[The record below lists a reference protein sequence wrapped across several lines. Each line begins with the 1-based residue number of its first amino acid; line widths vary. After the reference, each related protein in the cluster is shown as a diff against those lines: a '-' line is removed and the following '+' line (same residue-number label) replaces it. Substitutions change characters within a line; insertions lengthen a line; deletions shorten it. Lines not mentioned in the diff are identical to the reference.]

1 MGKARVAVELPST
14 WKKGK
19 YSVVSPSTVVF
30 ASIVVSAPSVTTVSL
45 LTRDLGFVR
54 VTVKLV
60 LAVRLELAWA
70 VITTVT
76 LDESLVGGITSG
88 SVSRE

>member
-19 YSVVSPSTVVF
+19 YSVVSD
-30 ASIVVSAPSVTTVSL
+30 PSVITVSL

-76 LDESLVGGITSG
+76 LDDSLVGGITSR